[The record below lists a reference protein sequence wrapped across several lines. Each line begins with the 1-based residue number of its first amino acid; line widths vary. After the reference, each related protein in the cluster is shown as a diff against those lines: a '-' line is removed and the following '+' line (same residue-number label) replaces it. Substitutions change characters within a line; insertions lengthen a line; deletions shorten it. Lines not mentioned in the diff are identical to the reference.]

1 MMDKV
6 LTDPRKLLA
15 IDLKNKALIL
25 MKYAYLTEYTFW
37 LMIYLIIWLALIV
50 ESIGFQLEECYGC

>member
-15 IDLKNKALIL
+15 IDLKIKALIL